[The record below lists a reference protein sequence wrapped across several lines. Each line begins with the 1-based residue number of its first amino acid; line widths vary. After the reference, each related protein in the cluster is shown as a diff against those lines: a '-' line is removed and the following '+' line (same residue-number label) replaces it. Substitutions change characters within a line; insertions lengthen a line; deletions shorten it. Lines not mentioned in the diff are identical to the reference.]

1 MKPAVVDIEFKK
13 VMIPAILMG
22 LITNI
27 YVIALVWFVEAFIVL
42 FSPILGTVLF
52 LVFFLLLRK
61 NKITP
66 KQAFIFVAYT
76 VIIEVC
82 VHSYFLGWDMGFYY
96 YMFLLPILFLTGS
109 SWNMK
114 ATIFINTS
122 VSLVTCL
129 LWYFRYDVSPV
140 FEIPLEVE
148 STINIL
154 NLTGTAFMNLVIMIY
169 FSRTII
175 KKDQSLTMVNID
187 LERQNKEIVGQH
199 SNLEILLKEINHRV
213 KNNLQIISSLMSL
226 ERNKVENKEVVAI
239 LNKSKRRVEAIALIH
254 KKLYQDEKFNR
265 VDFKSY
271 MEELMNSQK
280 ALNSNLK
287 CIVDSE
293 DVVLSLDTAVPLGL
307 IISEMITNSVKHAFD
322 GVESPELRVKL
333 LHTED
338 GYELIVHDN
347 GVGLSEGFDL
357 NKPLSLGIE
366 IINALTEQIGA
377 RIEFS
382 NDKGAKFKIYFKN

>member
-27 YVIALVWFVEAFIVL
+27 YVIALVWFLEAFNVL
-42 FSPILGTVLF
+42 YSPIIGALLF
-52 LVFFLLLRK
+52 VTFCILLIRD
-61 NKITP
+61 KISA

-82 VHSYFLGWDMGFYY
+82 LHSYFFGWGMGFYY
-96 YMFLLPILFLTGS
+96 YMFLLPILFLTGP
-109 SWNMK
+109 SWSMK
-114 ATIFINTS
+114 ATVFINTS
-122 VSLVTCL
+122 VVLVTCL
-129 LWYFRYDVSPV
+129 LWYLMYCVSPV

-154 NLTGTAFMNLVIMIY
+154 NLTGTAFINLVIMVY
-169 FSRTII
+169 FSRTIN
-175 KKDQSLTMVNID
+175 KKDQSLTKVNID

-199 SNLEILLKEINHRV
+199 SNLEILLKEIHHRV

-239 LNKSKRRVEAIALIH
+239 LNKSKRRIEAIALIH
-254 KKLYQDEKFNR
+254 KKLYQDENFNR

-271 MEELMNSQK
+271 IEELMNSQK

-293 DVVLSLDTAVPLGL
+293 DVVFSLDTAVPLGL

-322 GVESPELRVKL
+322 GVDSPELKIKL
-333 LHTED
+333 THKEN

-347 GVGLSEGFDL
+347 GIGLPVDFDL
-357 NKPLSLGIE
+357 DNPLSLGVE
-366 IINALTEQIGA
+366 IINALAEQIEA

-382 NDKGAKFKIYFKN
+382 NDNGAKFKIHFTN

>member
-1 MKPAVVDIEFKK
+1 
-13 VMIPAILMG
+13 
-22 LITNI
+22 
-27 YVIALVWFVEAFIVL
+27 
-42 FSPILGTVLF
+42 
-52 LVFFLLLRK
+52 
-61 NKITP
+61 
-66 KQAFIFVAYT
+66 
-76 VIIEVC
+76 
-82 VHSYFLGWDMGFYY
+82 
-96 YMFLLPILFLTGS
+96 
-109 SWNMK
+109 
-114 ATIFINTS
+114 
-122 VSLVTCL
+122 

-154 NLTGTAFMNLVIMIY
+154 NLTGTAFINLVIMVY
-169 FSRTII
+169 FSRTIN
-175 KKDQSLTMVNID
+175 KKDQSLTKVNID

-199 SNLEILLKEINHRV
+199 SNLEILLKEIHHRV

-239 LNKSKRRVEAIALIH
+239 LNKSKRRIEAIALIH
-254 KKLYQDEKFNR
+254 KKLYQDENFNR

-271 MEELMNSQK
+271 IEELMNSQK

-293 DVVLSLDTAVPLGL
+293 DVVFSLDTAVPLGL

-322 GVESPELRVKL
+322 GVDSPELKIKL
-333 LHTED
+333 THKEN

-347 GVGLSEGFDL
+347 GIGLPVDFDL
-357 NKPLSLGIE
+357 DNPLSLGVE
-366 IINALTEQIGA
+366 IINALAEQIEA

-382 NDKGAKFKIYFKN
+382 NDNGAKFKIHFTN